1 MSSFFR
7 IAAAAAALAA
17 SALPST
23 AAPLPPAAA
32 LIAPEAGSLTEP
44 VQYWGGHHRPHH
56 WGHGP
61 GYGFRPYGPR
71 CSFVPVRRFDP
82 YWGGWRVITVRRCW

>member
-7 IAAAAAALAA
+7 IAAIAATLAA
-17 SALPST
+17 SSLPTT
-23 AAPLPPAAA
+23 AAPLPPAA
-32 LIAPEAGSLTEP
+32 LMAPPAESLTQP

-61 GYGFRPYGPR
+61 GYGFRPHAPR

-82 YWGGWRVITVRRCW
+82 DWGGWRVITVRRCW

>member
-7 IAAAAAALAA
+7 IATAAAALAA
-17 SALPST
+17 TSLPTT
-23 AAPLPPAAA
+23 AAPLPPAA
-32 LIAPEAGSLTEP
+32 LIAPQAQSLAQP

-56 WGHGP
+56 WGHRP
-61 GYGFRPYGPR
+61 GYGFRSHGPR